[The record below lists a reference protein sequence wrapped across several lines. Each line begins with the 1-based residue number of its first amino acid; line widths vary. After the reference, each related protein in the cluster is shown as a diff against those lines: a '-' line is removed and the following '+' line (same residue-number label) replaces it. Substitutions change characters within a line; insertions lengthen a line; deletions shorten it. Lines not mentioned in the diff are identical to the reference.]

1 MTHEENLQPTDQRQA
16 KIHQKYIRRADY
28 RAVVFP
34 EIRLCGKW
42 LHEMGFECGKEVT
55 VKVFKNKL
63 EISLNPVI
71 VSEPAPVRK
80 RRYISCKE
88 VCS

>member
-63 EISLNPVI
+63 EISLNPVS
-71 VSEPAPVRK
+71 VSEPAPVQK
-80 RRYISCKE
+80 GRYVARKE
-88 VCS
+88 VLS